1 MRSIPL
7 PDRGCSKVSENV
19 ILKTEGLKKYFH
31 IKGGRTVKAVDGVS
45 IQVER
50 GKTLGLVGE
59 SGCGKSTLGRTIIR
73 IYDPTEGR
81 IALNGRDVSGRS
93 SKRFRQEL
101 ARSVQMIFQD
111 PYACLNPRMT
121 VTDLIAEGWD
131 LNRAI
136 HLSPAE
142 RREKAVELLQ
152 VVGLNEEHANR
163 FPHEF
168 SGGQRQRIGIARA
181 LSMDPELV
189 ICDEPISALDVSIQA
204 QVMNLLLNL
213 QREKGL
219 SYIFIAHDL
228 SMVRYISDMVAVMY
242 LGGIMEY
249 ASNRELYEHPQHPY
263 TKALFSA
270 IPVADPAAE
279 KRRER
284 IKLEGEI
291 PSPINAPEGCKFC
304 TRCAHAKPICFE
316 QAPELKQCVSGHWVA
331 CHCVNG

>member
-1 MRSIPL
+1 MDKDIIL
-7 PDRGCSKVSENV
+7 QTEN
-19 ILKTEGLKKYFH
+19 LKKYFR
-31 IKGGRTVKAVDGVS
+31 IRRGQEVKAVDGVS

-59 SGCGKSTLGRTIIR
+59 SGCGKSTLGRTLIR
-73 IYDPTEGR
+73 IYDPTDGK
-81 IALNGRDVSGRS
+81 ILLNGKDITGKSTRA
-93 SKRFRQEL
+93 FRQEL
-101 ARSVQMIFQD
+101 ARSIQMIFQD

-121 VTDLIAEGWD
+121 VSDLIAEGWD

-136 HLSPAE
+136 HLSAAE
-142 RREKAVELLQ
+142 RKEKVLELLRI
-152 VVGLNEEHANR
+152 VGLNEEHANR

-181 LSMDPELV
+181 LSMEPELI

-213 QREKGL
+213 QGEKGL

-228 SMVRYISDMVAVMY
+228 SMVRYISDTVAVMY
-242 LGGIMEY
+242 LGSLMEY

-270 IPVADPAAE
+270 IPVANPRQE
-279 KRRER
+279 KQRQR
-284 IKLEGEI
+284 IELKGEI
-291 PSPINAPEGCKFC
+291 LSPIHAPKGCKFC
-304 TRCAHAKPICFE
+304 TRCAYAKPICSE
-316 QAPELKQCVSGHWVA
+316 QAPALKECAPGHMVA
-331 CHCVNG
+331 CHAVNG

>member
-1 MRSIPL
+1 M
-7 PDRGCSKVSENV
+7 
-19 ILKTEGLKKYFH
+19 
-31 IKGGRTVKAVDGVS
+31 VKAVDGVS

-73 IYDPTEGR
+73 IYDPTEGKV
-81 IALNGRDVSGRS
+81 ILNGKDVSGKS
-93 SKRFRQEL
+93 SKHFRQEL
-101 ARSVQMIFQD
+101 ARSMQMIFQD

-121 VTDLIAEGWD
+121 VSQLIAEGWD
-131 LNRAI
+131 LNKSI
-136 HLSPAE
+136 HLSAAE
-142 RREKAVELLQ
+142 RKEKIVNLLEI
-152 VVGLNEEHANR
+152 VGLNEEHANR

-181 LSMDPELV
+181 LSMDPELI

-213 QREKGL
+213 QQKTNL

-228 SMVRYISDMVAVMY
+228 SMVRYISDTVAVMY
-242 LGGIMEY
+242 LGSIMEY
-249 ASNRELYEHPQHPY
+249 ASNKELYEHPQHPY

-270 IPVADPAAE
+270 IPVANPEVE
-279 KRRER
+279 KQRRR

-291 PSPINAPEGCKFC
+291 PSPINAPKGCKFC
-304 TRCAHAKPICFE
+304 TRCSYAKPICFE
-316 QAPELKQCVSGHWVA
+316 QPPELKECAPGHRVA
-331 CHCVNG
+331 CHVVGG

>member
-1 MRSIPL
+1 MSDI
-7 PDRGCSKVSENV
+7 
-19 ILKTEGLKKYFH
+19 ILETRDLKKHFN
-31 IKGGRTVKAVDGVS
+31 IKGGRVVKAVDGVS

-73 IYDPTEGR
+73 IYDPTEGKV
-81 IALNGRDVSGRS
+81 ILNGKDVSGKS
-93 SKRFRQEL
+93 SKHFRQEL
-101 ARSVQMIFQD
+101 ARSMQMIFQD

-121 VTDLIAEGWD
+121 VSQLIAEGWD
-131 LNRAI
+131 LNKSI
-136 HLSPAE
+136 HLSAAE
-142 RREKAVELLQ
+142 RKEKIVNLLEI
-152 VVGLNEEHANR
+152 VGLNEEHANR

-181 LSMDPELV
+181 LSMDPELI

-213 QREKGL
+213 QQKTNL

-228 SMVRYISDMVAVMY
+228 SMVRYISDTVAVMY
-242 LGGIMEY
+242 LGSIMEY

-270 IPVADPAAE
+270 IPVANPEVD
-279 KRRER
+279 KQRRR

-291 PSPINAPEGCKFC
+291 PSPINAPKGCKFC
-304 TRCAHAKPICFE
+304 TRCSYAKPICFE
-316 QAPELKQCVSGHWVA
+316 QPPELKECAPGHRVA
-331 CHCVNG
+331 CHVVNG

>member
-1 MRSIPL
+1 MDKDIIL
-7 PDRGCSKVSENV
+7 QTEN
-19 ILKTEGLKKYFH
+19 LKKYFR
-31 IKGGRTVKAVDGVS
+31 IRRGQEVKAVDGVS

-59 SGCGKSTLGRTIIR
+59 SGCGKSTLGRTLIR
-73 IYDPTEGR
+73 IYDPTDGK
-81 IALNGRDVSGRS
+81 ILLNGKDITGKSTRA
-93 SKRFRQEL
+93 FRQEL
-101 ARSVQMIFQD
+101 ARSIQMIFQD

-121 VTDLIAEGWD
+121 VSDLIAEGWD

-136 HLSPAE
+136 HLSAAE
-142 RREKAVELLQ
+142 RKEKVLELLRI
-152 VVGLNEEHANR
+152 VGLNEEHANR

-181 LSMDPELV
+181 LSMEPELI

-213 QREKGL
+213 QGEKGL

-228 SMVRYISDMVAVMY
+228 SMVRYISDTVAVMY
-242 LGGIMEY
+242 LGSLMEY

-270 IPVADPAAE
+270 IPVANPRQE
-279 KRRER
+279 KQRQR
-284 IKLEGEI
+284 IVLKGEI
-291 PSPINAPEGCKFC
+291 PSPIHAPKGCKFC
-304 TRCAHAKPICFE
+304 TRCAYAKPICSE
-316 QAPELKQCVSGHWVA
+316 QAPALKECAPGHMVA
-331 CHCVNG
+331 CHAVNG